1 VQPTFYKK
9 QPKDGRMQPVENYKI
24 IVKGRKVM
32 NNNFKENLR
41 KIRKENNLS
50 QEQLADELGVSR
62 QAISKWESGA
72 AYPEMDK
79 IIALCDKFNL
89 NIDDLL
95 HKDIK
100 EVKGE
105 EESKKKLNDFINDFL
120 KFITN
125 TVNMF
130 SNMNFKS
137 KIKCLFEQCIIAFIL
152 FMVSFVIYNVLSSL
166 FTSILIVL
174 PNVIYTFLSGVL
186 KSILVIAQV
195 VVSIIIITHIF
206 KTRYLNYYE
215 RIKEQRIKPEEN
227 NNKEVTEENANEK
240 IIFKNNDKIIIRD
253 SRHSEYNFINMMFK
267 FIVIIIKLFATW
279 FGLCISFVL
288 VCLFISFIASFLIY
302 KTGLFFIGL
311 LITILSSSVIG
322 IVLLLLIINFV
333 FNRKNDKKKMIWS
346 FIISLITFG
355 IGCGLTFIGTLS
367 FDISHDSE
375 YMLKTVTKE
384 YEMQD
389 DTIIL
394 NNYRKIEYVETEDK
408 NIKIEYQINKYCDI
422 SNNNYNNTISTWTNC
437 ENPIEIA
444 KEYIKNINDKKIIS
458 INNSIEKMTVYTNK
472 TNIETLKNNLKKH
485 INDSENTERI
495 NTYEKQINELENEN
509 KELKL
514 EIEELQ
520 KQLDN

>member
-1 VQPTFYKK
+1 
-9 QPKDGRMQPVENYKI
+9 
-24 IVKGRKVM
+24 M

-105 EESKKKLNDFINDFL
+105 EESNKKLNAFINDFL

-130 SNMNFKS
+130 SNMDLKS
-137 KIKCLFEQCIIAFIL
+137 KIKCLFEQFIIAFIL
-152 FMVSFVIYNVLSSL
+152 FTISLIVYNVLSSL
-166 FTSILIVL
+166 FTSILIIL
-174 PNVIYTFLSGVL
+174 PNIIYIFLSGVL
-186 KSILVIAQV
+186 KSILVIALV
-195 VVSIIIITHIF
+195 VVSIIIVTHIF

-215 RIKEQRIKPEEN
+215 QLKEQKPKQDEN
-227 NNKEVTEENANEK
+227 NNKETEKVNES
-240 IIFKNNDKIIIRD
+240 ITFKNNDKIIIRD

-267 FIVIIIKLFATW
+267 FIILIIKLFATW
-279 FGLCISFVL
+279 FGLCIAFVL
-288 VCLFISFIASFLIY
+288 VCLFGSFIASFLIY

-311 LITILSSSVIG
+311 LIAILSSSIIG
-322 IVLLLLIINFV
+322 IVILLLIINFV
-333 FNRKNDKKKMIWS
+333 FNRKNDKKKMIWT

-367 FDISHDSE
+367 FDVSYDNES
-375 YMLKTVTKE
+375 MLKLVTKE
-384 YEMQD
+384 YEMKED
-389 DTIIL
+389 LTIL
-394 NNYRKIEYVETEDK
+394 NNYREIEYVETEDK
-408 NIKIEYQINKYCDI
+408 NIKIEYQINKYCEIDV
-422 SNNNYNNTISTWTNC
+422 NNYNNTISSWSYC
-437 ENPIEIA
+437 ENPMEIA
-444 KEYIKNINDKKIIS
+444 KEYIKNINNKKIIP
-458 INNSIEKMTVYTNK
+458 INGTIEKMTVYTNK

-485 INDSENTERI
+485 MNDSENTERV
-495 NTYEKQINELENEN
+495 NEYEEQINELEIENE
-509 KELKL
+509 ELKL

>member
-1 VQPTFYKK
+1 
-9 QPKDGRMQPVENYKI
+9 
-24 IVKGRKVM
+24 M

-105 EESKKKLNDFINDFL
+105 EESNKKLNAFINDFL

-130 SNMNFKS
+130 SNMDLKS
-137 KIKCLFEQCIIAFIL
+137 KIKCLFEQFIIAFIL
-152 FMVSFVIYNVLSSL
+152 FTISLIVYNVLSSL
-166 FTSILIVL
+166 FTSILIIL
-174 PNVIYTFLSGVL
+174 PNIIYIFLSGVL
-186 KSILVIAQV
+186 KSILVIALV
-195 VVSIIIITHIF
+195 VVSIIIVTHIF

-215 RIKEQRIKPEEN
+215 QLKEQKPKQDEN
-227 NNKEVTEENANEK
+227 NNKETEKVNES
-240 IIFKNNDKIIIRD
+240 ITFKNNDKIIIRD

-267 FIVIIIKLFATW
+267 FIILIIKLFATW
-279 FGLCISFVL
+279 FGLCIAFVL
-288 VCLFISFIASFLIY
+288 VCLFGSFIASFLIY

-311 LITILSSSVIG
+311 LIAILSSSIIG
-322 IVLLLLIINFV
+322 IVILLLIINFV
-333 FNRKNDKKKMIWS
+333 FNRKNDKKKMIWT

-367 FDISHDSE
+367 FDVSYDNES
-375 YMLKTVTKE
+375 MLKLVTKE
-384 YEMQD
+384 YEMKED
-389 DTIIL
+389 LTIL
-394 NNYRKIEYVETEDK
+394 NNYREIEYVETEDK
-408 NIKIEYQINKYCDI
+408 NIKIEYQINKYCEIDV
-422 SNNNYNNTISTWTNC
+422 NNYNNTISSWSYC
-437 ENPIEIA
+437 ENPMEIA
-444 KEYIKNINDKKIIS
+444 KEYIKNINNKKIIP
-458 INNSIEKMTVYTNK
+458 INGTIEKMTVYTNK

-485 INDSENTERI
+485 MNDSENTERV
-495 NTYEKQINELENEN
+495 NEYEEQINEFN
-509 KELKL
+509 
-514 EIEELQ
+514 
-520 KQLDN
+520 

>member
-1 VQPTFYKK
+1 
-9 QPKDGRMQPVENYKI
+9 
-24 IVKGRKVM
+24 M
-32 NNNFKENLR
+32 NNNFKENL
-41 KIRKENNLS
+41 KKLRKENNLS

-105 EESKKKLNDFINDFL
+105 EESKKKLNSFINDFL

-130 SNMNFKS
+130 SNMDLKS
-137 KIKCLFEQCIIAFIL
+137 KIKCLFEQCIIAFVL
-152 FMVSFVIYNVLSSL
+152 FTISLIVYNVLSSL
-166 FTSILIVL
+166 FTSILIIL
-174 PNVIYTFLSGVL
+174 PNIIYIFLSGVL
-186 KSILVIAQV
+186 KSILVITLV

-215 RIKEQRIKPEEN
+215 KIKEQKPKQDEN
-227 NNKEVTEENANEK
+227 NNKETEKVNES
-240 IIFKNNDKIIIRD
+240 ITFKNNDKIIIRD

-267 FIVIIIKLFATW
+267 FIILIIKLFATW
-279 FGLCISFVL
+279 FGLCIAFVL
-288 VCLFISFIASFLIY
+288 VCLFGSFIASFLIY

-311 LITILSSSVIG
+311 LIAILSSSIIG
-322 IVLLLLIINFV
+322 IVILLLIINFV
-333 FNRKNDKKKMIWS
+333 FNRKNDKKKMIWT

-367 FDISHDSE
+367 FDVSYDNES
-375 YMLKTVTKE
+375 MLKPVTKE
-384 YEMQD
+384 YEMKED
-389 DTIIL
+389 LTIL
-394 NNYRKIEYVETEDK
+394 NNYREIEYVETEDK
-408 NIKIEYQINKYCDI
+408 NVKIEYQINKYCEIDV
-422 SNNNYNNTISTWTNC
+422 NNYNNTILSWSYC
-437 ENPIEIA
+437 ENPMEIA
-444 KEYIKNINDKKIIS
+444 KEYIKNINNKKIIP
-458 INNSIEKMTVYTNK
+458 INGTIEKMTVYTNK

-485 INDSENTERI
+485 MNDSENTERI
-495 NTYEKQINELENEN
+495 NEYEEQINELEIENE
-509 KELKL
+509 ELKL

-520 KQLDN
+520 KEQDN

>member
-1 VQPTFYKK
+1 
-9 QPKDGRMQPVENYKI
+9 
-24 IVKGRKVM
+24 M

-105 EESKKKLNDFINDFL
+105 EESKKKLNSFINDFL
-120 KFITN
+120 SFITN
-125 TVNMF
+125 TINMF
-130 SNMNFKS
+130 SNMDLKS
-137 KIKCLFEQCIIAFIL
+137 KIKCLLEQFIIAFIL
-152 FMVSFVIYNVLSSL
+152 FTISFIIYNVLSSL
-166 FTSILIVL
+166 FNSILIIL
-174 PNVIYTFLSGVL
+174 PNIIYTFLNGVL
-186 KSILVIAQV
+186 KSVLAIALV

-215 RIKEQRIKPEEN
+215 QIKGEKTKRQEN
-227 NNKEVTEENANEK
+227 NNKEENEN
-240 IIFKNNDKIIIRD
+240 ITFKNNDKIIIRD
-253 SRHSEYNFINMMFK
+253 SKHSEYNFINMMFK
-267 FIVIIIKLFATW
+267 FIIFIIKFFAIW
-279 FGLCISFVL
+279 FGLCIAFII
-288 VCLFISFIASFLIY
+288 VCLFVSFIGSFLVY

-311 LITILSSSVIG
+311 LIAILSSSIIG
-322 IVLLLLIINFV
+322 IVILLLIINFV
-333 FNRKNDKKKMIWS
+333 FNRKNDKKKMIWT

-355 IGCGLTFIGTLS
+355 IGCGLTFVGTLS
-367 FDISHDSE
+367 FDISYENE
-375 YMLKTVTKE
+375 YMLKPVTRE
-384 YEMQD
+384 YEMKED
-389 DTIIL
+389 LTIL
-394 NNYRKIEYVETEDK
+394 NNYGKIEYVETDDK
-408 NIKIEYQINKYCDI
+408 NVRIEYQINKYCEIDENI
-422 SNNNYNNTISTWTNC
+422 YNNTISPWTYC
-437 ENPIEIA
+437 DNPLEIIR
-444 KEYIKNINDKKIIS
+444 ECIKNMNNKKLIQINDG
-458 INNSIEKMTVYTNK
+458 IEKMTIYTNK

-485 INDSENTERI
+485 MNDSENTERI
-495 NTYEKQINELENEN
+495 NTYEEQINELENEN
-509 KELKL
+509 EELKL

>member
-1 VQPTFYKK
+1 
-9 QPKDGRMQPVENYKI
+9 
-24 IVKGRKVM
+24 M

-105 EESKKKLNDFINDFL
+105 EESKKKLNSFINDFL

-130 SNMNFKS
+130 SNMDLKS

-152 FMVSFVIYNVLSSL
+152 FAISLIVYNVLSSL
-166 FTSILIVL
+166 FTSILIIL
-174 PNVIYTFLSGVL
+174 PNIIYIFLSGVL
-186 KSILVIAQV
+186 KSILVITLV

-215 RIKEQRIKPEEN
+215 QLKEQKPKQDEN
-227 NNKEVTEENANEK
+227 NNKETEKVNEN
-240 IIFKNNDKIIIRD
+240 ITFKNNDKIIIRD
-253 SRHSEYNFINMMFK
+253 SHHSEYNFINMMFK
-267 FIVIIIKLFATW
+267 FIILIIKLFATW
-279 FGLCISFVL
+279 FGLCIAFVL
-288 VCLFISFIASFLIY
+288 VCLFGSFIASFLIY

-311 LITILSSSVIG
+311 LIAILSSSIIG
-322 IVLLLLIINFV
+322 IVILLLIINFV
-333 FNRKNDKKKMIWS
+333 FNRKNNKKKMIWT

-367 FDISHDSE
+367 FDVSYDNES
-375 YMLKTVTKE
+375 MLKPVTKE
-384 YEMQD
+384 YEMKED
-389 DTIIL
+389 LTIL
-394 NNYRKIEYVETEDK
+394 NNYREIEYVETEDK
-408 NIKIEYQINKYCDI
+408 NIKIEYQINKYCEIDV
-422 SNNNYNNTISTWTNC
+422 NNYNNTILSWSYC
-437 ENPIEIA
+437 ENPMEIA
-444 KEYIKNINDKKIIS
+444 KEYIKNINNKKIIP
-458 INNSIEKMTVYTNK
+458 INGTIEKMTVYTNK

-485 INDSENTERI
+485 MDDSENTERI
-495 NTYEKQINELENEN
+495 NEYEEQINELEIENE
-509 KELKL
+509 ELKL

>member
-1 VQPTFYKK
+1 
-9 QPKDGRMQPVENYKI
+9 
-24 IVKGRKVM
+24 M

-105 EESKKKLNDFINDFL
+105 EESKKKLNSFINDFL

-130 SNMNFKS
+130 SNMDLKS

-152 FMVSFVIYNVLSSL
+152 FAISLIVYNVLSSL
-166 FTSILIVL
+166 FTSILIIL
-174 PNVIYTFLSGVL
+174 PNIIYIFLSGVL
-186 KSILVIAQV
+186 KSILVITLV

-215 RIKEQRIKPEEN
+215 QLKEQKPKQDEN
-227 NNKEVTEENANEK
+227 NNKETEKVNEN
-240 IIFKNNDKIIIRD
+240 ITFKNNDKIIIRD

-267 FIVIIIKLFATW
+267 FIILIIKLFATW
-279 FGLCISFVL
+279 FGLCIAFVL
-288 VCLFISFIASFLIY
+288 VCLFGSFIASFLIY

-311 LITILSSSVIG
+311 LIAILSSSIIG
-322 IVLLLLIINFV
+322 IVILLLIINFV
-333 FNRKNDKKKMIWS
+333 FNRKNNKKKMIWT

-367 FDISHDSE
+367 FDVSYDNES
-375 YMLKTVTKE
+375 MLKPVTKE
-384 YEMQD
+384 YEMKED
-389 DTIIL
+389 LTIL
-394 NNYRKIEYVETEDK
+394 NNYREIEYVETEDK
-408 NIKIEYQINKYCDI
+408 NIKIEYQINKYCEIDV
-422 SNNNYNNTISTWTNC
+422 NNYNNTILSWSYC
-437 ENPIEIA
+437 ENPMEIA
-444 KEYIKNINDKKIIS
+444 KEYIKNINNKKIIP
-458 INNSIEKMTVYTNK
+458 INGTIEKMTVYTNK

-485 INDSENTERI
+485 MDDSENTERI
-495 NTYEKQINELENEN
+495 NEYEEQINELEIENE
-509 KELKL
+509 ELKL

>member
-1 VQPTFYKK
+1 
-9 QPKDGRMQPVENYKI
+9 
-24 IVKGRKVM
+24 M

-62 QAISKWESGA
+62 QAISKWESGT

-130 SNMNFKS
+130 SNMNLKS

-152 FMVSFVIYNVLSSL
+152 FIISFIIYNILSSL
-166 FTSILIVL
+166 FTSVLIVL
-174 PNVIYTFLSGVL
+174 PNIIYTFLSGVL
-186 KSILVIAQV
+186 KSILVIALV
-195 VVSIIIITHIF
+195 IISIIIITHIF

-215 RIKEQRIKPEEN
+215 QIKEQKTKLNEN
-227 NNKEVTEENANEK
+227 NNKEEPEKTNED
-240 IIFKNNDKIIIRD
+240 ITFKNNDKIIIRD
-253 SRHSEYNFINMMFK
+253 SRHSEYNFINMMLK
-267 FIVIIIKLFATW
+267 FIVLIIKLFATW
-279 FGLCISFVL
+279 FGLCIAFVL
-288 VCLFISFIASFLIY
+288 VCLFGSFIASFLIY

-311 LITILSSSVIG
+311 LIAILSSSVIG

-333 FNRKNDKKKMIWS
+333 FNRKNDKKKMIWT

-367 FDISHDSE
+367 FDISYDSE
-375 YMLKTVTKE
+375 YMLKPVTRE
-384 YEMQD
+384 YEMKED
-389 DTIIL
+389 LTIL
-394 NNYRKIEYVETEDK
+394 NNYGEIEYIETD
-408 NIKIEYQINKYCDI
+408 NNNVKIEYQINKYCEIDV
-422 SNNNYNNTISTWTNC
+422 NNYNNTISSWSYC
-437 ENPIEIA
+437 ENPMEIA
-444 KEYIKNINDKKIIS
+444 KEYIKNINNKKIIP
-458 INNSIEKMTVYTNK
+458 INSTIEKMTVYTNK

-485 INDSENTERI
+485 MNDSEKTERI
-495 NTYEKQINELENEN
+495 NTYEEQINELEIENE
-509 KELKL
+509 ELKL

>member
-1 VQPTFYKK
+1 
-9 QPKDGRMQPVENYKI
+9 
-24 IVKGRKVM
+24 M

-105 EESKKKLNDFINDFL
+105 EESKKKLNNFINDFL

-130 SNMNFKS
+130 SNMNLKS
-137 KIKCLFEQCIIAFIL
+137 KIKCLFEQFIIAFIL
-152 FMVSFVIYNVLSSL
+152 FMISLIIYNVLSSL
-166 FTSILIVL
+166 FNSILIIL
-174 PNVIYTFLSGVL
+174 PNIIYTFLNGVL
-186 KSILVIAQV
+186 KSILAIALVI
-195 VVSIIIITHIF
+195 VSIIIITHIF

-215 RIKEQRIKPEEN
+215 QIKNKKIEQEEN
-227 NNKEVTEENANEK
+227 EEESKNED
-240 IIFKNNDKIIIRD
+240 IITPNNNDKIIIRD

-267 FIVIIIKLFATW
+267 FIIMITKIFATW
-279 FGLCISFVL
+279 FVLCIAFIL
-288 VCLFISFIASFLIY
+288 VCLFGSLIASFLMY

-311 LITILSSSVIG
+311 LIAILSSSVIG
-322 IVLLLLIINFV
+322 IIILLLMLNFV
-333 FNRKNDKKKMIWS
+333 FNRKNNKKKMIWS

-367 FDISHDSE
+367 LDITYDNE
-375 YMLKTVTKE
+375 YMIKTVTKE
-384 YEMQD
+384 YDMKENL
-389 DTIIL
+389 IIT
-394 NNYRKIEYVETEDK
+394 NNYGEIEYIETEDK

-422 SNNNYNNTISTWTNC
+422 NDNNYNNYISAYSYC
-437 ENPIEIA
+437 ENPIKIA
-444 KEYIKNINDKKIIS
+444 KEYIKNINDKKIIP
-458 INNSIEKMTVYTNK
+458 INSNIEKMTVYTNK
-472 TNIETLKNNLKKH
+472 ENIETLKNNWNNHL
-485 INDSENTERI
+485 NESENNRIINSYEERI
-495 NTYEKQINELENEN
+495 NDLKEEN
-509 KELKL
+509 KELKQ
-514 EIEELQ
+514 EIEDL
-520 KQLDN
+520 KYQLDN